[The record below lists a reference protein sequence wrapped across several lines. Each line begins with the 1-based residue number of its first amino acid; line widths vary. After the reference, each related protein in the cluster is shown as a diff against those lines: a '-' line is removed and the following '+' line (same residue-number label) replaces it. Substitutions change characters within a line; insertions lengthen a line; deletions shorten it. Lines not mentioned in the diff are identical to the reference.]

1 MVTGILKLAG
11 MANIYI
17 LGDSMNSKIAERN
30 SNFEFLRI
38 IAMFMIVLLHSVY
51 FGVQFKFH
59 GWGRLIL

>member
-1 MVTGILKLAG
+1 

-59 GWGRLIL
+59 GGGDV